1 MLRPLLSWHRASI
14 SGEEITMTAGV
25 ICSPIHSL
33 KSMLPLPDFRAPG
46 RSMDERLLL
55 HTLSL
60 YTIIY

>member
-25 ICSPIHSL
+25 MCSPIHSL
-33 KSMLPLPDFRAPG
+33 KSMLPLPDFMAAG
-46 RSMDERLLL
+46 RSMDERFLL

>member
-14 SGEEITMTAGV
+14 SGEEITMTDGV
-25 ICSPIHSL
+25 MCSPIHSL
-33 KSMLPLPDFRAPG
+33 NYMLPLPDFRAPG